1 MRPRAASGDR
11 RVSALAH
18 TSFGADWLELR
29 EPLDLAA
36 RDPGLLA
43 RFGSCVEDGVVQEC
57 GAGHGALLRAVAPA
71 LRGRVHWHA
80 YDHDTA
86 LLAELSPRFTRW
98 GERQGD
104 WRPLA
109 TDEDGEPA
117 GSATGRWQGRRA
129 QLAAQTH
136 VVDLAQGLPMLEA
149 SAIAC
154 SAWLDLVSADWLTA
168 LGRQLATAQVHTLYL
183 SMTING
189 EIRFTPASG
198 EDELLVSAY
207 LRHMEQD
214 KGFGPALGPAAQPR
228 LTQWLDEGGYAL
240 DWARSDWRLDCAHA
254 AATRHWLRGLATA
267 AVAHSPM
274 LREVAEAWL
283 HRRRAELAGGWL
295 QVEIGHF
302 DLLATRN

>member
-1 MRPRAASGDR
+1 M
-11 RVSALAH
+11 SALAH
-18 TSFGADWLELR
+18 ASFAADWLGLR

-43 RFGSCVEDGVVQEC
+43 RFGSRVEDGVVQEC

-80 YDHDTA
+80 YDQDTA

-98 GERQGD
+98 AGRQGG
-104 WRPLA
+104 WRTLT
-109 TDEDGEPA
+109 TDAPSAPA
-117 GSATGRWQGRRA
+117 GSDTSHWQGRRA
-129 QLAAQTH
+129 QLMAQTH
-136 VVDLAQGLPMLEA
+136 TLDLAQGLPVLEA

-168 LGRQLATAQVHTLYL
+168 LGRQLEVAHVHTLYF

-214 KGFGPALGPAAQPR
+214 KGFGPALGPAAQPQ
-228 LTQWLDEGGYAL
+228 LVQWLDGRDYTL
-240 DWARSDWRLDCAHA
+240 DWAHSDWRLGCAHA
-254 AATRHWLRGLATA
+254 AATRHWLRGMAAA
-267 AVAHSPM
+267 AVAHSPI

-295 QVEIGHF
+295 QIEIGHF
-302 DLLATRN
+302 DLLATRT

>member
-43 RFGSCVEDGVVQEC
+43 RFGSCVENGVVQEC

-104 WRPLA
+104 W
-109 TDEDGEPA
+109 
-117 GSATGRWQGRRA
+117 
-129 QLAAQTH
+129 
-136 VVDLAQGLPMLEA
+136 
-149 SAIAC
+149 
-154 SAWLDLVSADWLTA
+154 
-168 LGRQLATAQVHTLYL
+168 RQLATAQVHTLYL